1 MGRLLATSGWPR
13 PANPRPEAGRTP
25 ANRDSRLGS
34 RAELG
39 GPETRVRG
47 PGEVNEAPTQRWR
60 VAKPRAFPEVVV
72 ANLAAE
78 VRCGYLAWDLP

>member
-1 MGRLLATSGWPR
+1 M
-13 PANPRPEAGRTP
+13 
-25 ANRDSRLGS
+25 
-34 RAELG
+34 
-39 GPETRVRG
+39 RG
-47 PGEVNEAPTQRWR
+47 PGEVNQAPTQRWR